1 MTAEA
6 CEIRETLYDE
16 QVNEKSMQTN
26 NDSPLKY
33 DTQVISVIYYQKD
46 SDLQPKDMLSTEM
59 VQKQG

>member
-26 NDSPLKY
+26 NDSPLNY